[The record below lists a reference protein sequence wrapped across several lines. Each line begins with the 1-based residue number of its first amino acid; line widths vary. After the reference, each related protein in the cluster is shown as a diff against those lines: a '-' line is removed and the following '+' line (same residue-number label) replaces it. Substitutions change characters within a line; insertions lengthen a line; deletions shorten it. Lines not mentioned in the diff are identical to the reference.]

1 MERNTSLFGLARDKT
16 IDAGNL
22 CNEMRFFNHSENG
35 NVKQIVLEVNG
46 DARIG
51 FFADRDIPAQ
61 TEMTFDYKFS
71 VAFDSSAHGLEAPE
85 ASGSRKRKGEPTKK
99 PGAKKKKK
107 GQPKDG

>member
-1 MERNTSLFGLARDKT
+1 MVRNTSLFGLANDMT
-16 IDAGNL
+16 IDAGNM

-51 FFADRDIPAQ
+51 FFAGRDIPAQ

-71 VAFDSSAHGLEAPE
+71 VAYESSAHASEE
-85 ASGSRKRKGEPTKK
+85 VSEESGSRKRKAEPTKK

-107 GQPKDG
+107 GKP